1 MLEVAPKRCAIYT
14 RKSNSEGLDQSYT
27 SIDDQL
33 ATCRL
38 MIQAKAH
45 MGWQEIP
52 DVYND
57 PGVSGGNL
65 ERPGLQKLLEHIRM
79 GLVDIIVIYKL
90 DRLTRSFF
98 DFPILAKMFEKYNVG
113 FFSVT
118 ESFDTSTAAGRL
130 SLHSVLMVSEYHRED
145 AKERVL
151 HKIAAS
157 KKLGM
162 WMGGN
167 PPLGYN
173 IENKKLIVDI
183 NEAKIIR
190 EIFTQLIHL
199 GSVTHLCKELN
210 KKGYRTK
217 SFISKAGNQVGGIP
231 FTRTALYK
239 LLRNPIYAGR
249 VRHKD
254 KQYPGQHEAIIE
266 EGLWDAAQE
275 ITSGHCQTKIIEHA
289 TPSPLKG
296 LLYGPDDHL
305 MTPTHTK
312 RRGKRY
318 RYYVTHT
325 AQKISR
331 ETCPVKTVRAGEI
344 EGIIIDQLKTV
355 FQQPEILI
363 RTWEALQ
370 EEKTDLTKKDV
381 AEGLQSIESLWGHLY
396 HTEQA
401 RLIQLFVEKIQLFED
416 GISIRLR
423 PNGITNLVSE
433 IRAANDDRRK
443 KSA

>member
-1 MLEVAPKRCAIYT
+1 MYQEIKRCAIYT

-38 MIQAKAH
+38 MIQAKHH

-52 DVYND
+52 EIYSD
-57 PGVSGGNL
+57 PGVSGGSL
-65 ERPGLQKLLEHIRM
+65 DRPGLQKLLEHIRQRK
-79 GLVDIIVIYKL
+79 VDIVVIYKL

-98 DFPILAKMFEKYNVG
+98 DFPTLAKLFETYEVG

-130 SLHSVLMVSEYHRED
+130 SLHTILMVSEYHRED

-167 PPLGYN
+167 PPLGYD
-173 IENKKLIVDI
+173 IVDRKLIVNL

-190 EIFTQLIHL
+190 EIFTRLIQL
-199 GSVTHLCKELN
+199 GSVTQLCLELN
-210 KKGYRTK
+210 RKGYRTK
-217 SFISKAGNQVGGIP
+217 AFISKAGNAIGGVH
-231 FTRTALYK
+231 FTRTSLYK
-239 LLRNPIYAGR
+239 LLRNPIYVGR
-249 VRHKD
+249 IRHRD
-254 KQYPGQHEAIIE
+254 AQYPGQHEAILE
-266 EGLWDAAQE
+266 VELWDAAQE
-275 ITSGHCQTKIIEHA
+275 ITSGRCKTKIIEHT
-289 TPSPLKG
+289 TPSLLKG
-296 LLYGPDDHL
+296 LLYGPDDRL
-305 MTPTHTK
+305 MTPSHTK

-331 ETCPVKTVRAGEI
+331 KTCPVKTVRAGEI

-363 RTWEALQ
+363 RTWEALR

-433 IRAANDDRRK
+433 IRAAHDDRRK